1 MVAAAEPV
9 GQLPMGSNATTVGI
23 AAEVVA
29 ATVGRT
35 SITAPVRAA
44 AIPVG
49 RNHPQVK
56 NLIEHAMFC
65 FIAGDILLSLLYGF
79 LWDTYFYFCTRDIVI
94 CALQTYFRIRI

>member
-1 MVAAAEPV
+1 MAV
-9 GQLPMGSNATTVGI
+9 GQLPMGSNAMTAGI
-23 AAEVVA
+23 AEVAE

-35 SITAPVRAA
+35 SITAPARAV

-56 NLIEHAMFC
+56 NFIGHAMFC

-79 LWDTYFYFCTRDIVI
+79 LWATSTFVPVI
-94 CALQTYFRIRI
+94 